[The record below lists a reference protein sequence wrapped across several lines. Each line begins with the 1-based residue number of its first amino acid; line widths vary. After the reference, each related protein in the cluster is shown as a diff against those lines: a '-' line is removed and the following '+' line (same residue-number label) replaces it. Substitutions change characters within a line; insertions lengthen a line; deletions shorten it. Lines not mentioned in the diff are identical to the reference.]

1 LRDKYDLM
9 IKDKQFHH
17 GDLKLALL
25 KAARDLLDEG
35 GEAGVGVRA
44 VARKVGVSHAA
55 PVNHFK
61 DRRALLT
68 ALTAELMDDVR
79 IDIDK
84 RLLTASEDPVARI
97 ETIAIAFIDY
107 GARHP
112 NRYSLLWRYD
122 VVDHESEMMRSRADI
137 IYDLICVEIDK
148 LTSGRNVDRD
158 TIAIGLWS
166 MIHGYIDLKIVGM
179 FEDRADSVTGEDRP
193 RALVKM
199 FRTVLENYSL

>member
-1 LRDKYDLM
+1 M
-9 IKDKQFHH
+9 EKDKQFHH

-25 KAARDLLDEG
+25 KAARDLLDEK
-35 GEAGVGVRA
+35 GETGVGVRA
-44 VARKVGVSHAA
+44 VAREVGVSHAA

-68 ALTAELMDDVR
+68 ALTAELIDDVR
-79 IDIDK
+79 VEIDK
-84 RLLTASEDPVARI
+84 RLEAVSKDPAMRI
-97 ETIAIAFIDY
+97 EAIANAFIDY
-107 GARHP
+107 GALYP
-112 NRYSLLWRYD
+112 NRYALLWRYD

-148 LTSGRNVDRD
+148 LTSGRSVDRD
-158 TIAIGLWS
+158 TIAVGLWS

-199 FRTVLENYSL
+199 FRTVLDGYGV

>member
-1 LRDKYDLM
+1 M
-9 IKDKQFHH
+9 AKDKKFHH

-25 KAARDLLDEG
+25 RAARDLLDEE
-35 GEAGVGVRA
+35 GESGVGVRA

-68 ALTAELMDDVR
+68 ALTAELIDDIR
-79 IDIDK
+79 LDIGD
-84 RLLTASEDPVARI
+84 RLKSVSEDPVTRI
-97 ETIAIAFIDY
+97 EMIANTFIDY
-107 GARHP
+107 GARYP

-122 VVDHESEMMRSRADI
+122 VVDHESEMVRSRADV
-137 IYDLICVEIDK
+137 IYDLICDEIDK

-166 MIHGYIDLKIVGM
+166 MVHGYIDLKIVNM
-179 FEDRADSVTGEDRP
+179 FEDRTDSVTGEDRP

-199 FRTVLENYSL
+199 FRTVLANYGL

>member
-1 LRDKYDLM
+1 M
-9 IKDKQFHH
+9 AKDKQFHH

-25 KAARDLLDEG
+25 RAARDLLDEK
-35 GEAGVGVRA
+35 GESGIGVRA

-68 ALTAELMDDVR
+68 ALTAELINDIRV
-79 IDIDK
+79 DIDN
-84 RLLTASEDPVARI
+84 RLKTVSEDPVTRI
-97 ETIAIAFIDY
+97 ETIANAFIDY
-107 GARHP
+107 GAHYP

-122 VVDHESEMMRSRADI
+122 IVDHESELMRSKADI
-137 IYDLICVEIDK
+137 IYDLICDEINK

-166 MIHGYIDLKIVGM
+166 MLHGYIDLKIVGM

-193 RALVKM
+193 RALVRM
-199 FRTVLENYSL
+199 FRTVLDNYGL

>member
-1 LRDKYDLM
+1 M
-9 IKDKQFHH
+9 EKDKQFHH
-17 GDLKLALL
+17 GDLKPALL
-25 KAARDLLDEG
+25 GAARDLLDEK
-35 GEAGVGVRA
+35 GESGVGVRA

-68 ALTAELMDDVR
+68 ALTAELIDDVR
-79 IDIDK
+79 VEIDT
-84 RLLTASEDPVARI
+84 RLESVSEDPVARI
-97 ETIAIAFIDY
+97 EAIANAFINY
-107 GARHP
+107 GARYP

-148 LTSGRNVDRD
+148 LISGRSVDRD

-179 FEDRADSVTGEDRP
+179 FEDRADRVTGEDRP
-193 RALVKM
+193 IALVKM
-199 FRTVLENYSL
+199 FRTVLDHYGL

>member
-1 LRDKYDLM
+1 M
-9 IKDKQFHH
+9 AKDKQFHH

-25 KAARDLLDEG
+25 RAARDLLDEE
-35 GEAGVGVRA
+35 GESGVGVRA

-68 ALTAELMDDVR
+68 ALTAELIDDIRV
-79 IDIDK
+79 DIDN
-84 RLLTASEDPVARI
+84 RLKTVSADPVTRI
-97 ETIAIAFIDY
+97 EMIANTFIDY
-107 GARHP
+107 GAHYP

-122 VVDHESEMMRSRADI
+122 VVDHESEMMRSRADV
-137 IYDLICVEIDK
+137 IYDLICDEIDK

-166 MIHGYIDLKIVGM
+166 MVHGYIDLKIVNM
-179 FEDRADSVTGEDRP
+179 FEDRTDSVTGEDRP
-193 RALVKM
+193 RALIKM
-199 FRTVLENYSL
+199 FRTVLDNYGL

>member
-1 LRDKYDLM
+1 M
-9 IKDKQFHH
+9 MAKDKQFHH

-25 KAARDLLDEG
+25 RAARDLLDEE
-35 GEAGVGVRA
+35 GESGVGVRA

-68 ALTAELMDDVR
+68 ALTAELLDDIR
-79 IDIDK
+79 MDIDN
-84 RLLTASEDPVARI
+84 RLKTVSEDPVTRI
-97 ETIAIAFIDY
+97 ETIANTFIDY
-107 GARHP
+107 GALYP

-122 VVDHESEMMRSRADI
+122 VVDHESEMMRSRADVI
-137 IYDLICVEIDK
+137 SDFICDEIDK
-148 LTSGRNVDRD
+148 LTPGRNVDRD

-166 MIHGYIDLKIVGM
+166 MVHGYIDLKIVSM
-179 FEDRADSVTGEDRP
+179 FEDRTDSVTGEDRP

-199 FRTVLENYSL
+199 FRTVLENYGL